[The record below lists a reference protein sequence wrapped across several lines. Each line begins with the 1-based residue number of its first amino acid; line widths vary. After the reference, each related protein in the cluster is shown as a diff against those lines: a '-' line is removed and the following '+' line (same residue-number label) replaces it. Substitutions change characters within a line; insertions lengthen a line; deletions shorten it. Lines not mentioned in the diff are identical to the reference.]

1 MKRCVKCILPE
12 TFPNI
17 KFNDQGVCNFCQT
30 YNYQNITEESKK
42 GYQKKFEELI
52 NRHIGQGEYDGI
64 MAYSGGKDSTYSL
77 TLLKEKY
84 HLKILA
90 LTFDNG
96 FLSPIAI
103 NNIRKLVENLGVD
116 HIFFKPRFDI
126 LKKIFRIATE
136 KDIFSRKT
144 LERASTVCTACI
156 GLVKFTCLKY
166 AIRNNIP
173 FIFYGWSPGQAPIGA
188 SIFKNNISMIKSMQ
202 QALLVPLQKA
212 VGEEINSYF
221 LNDND
226 FKQVSEFPYNLSP
239 LAFLEYDE
247 DKIHK
252 KIEGLGWILPTDTDT
267 NSTNCLLNAL
277 ANKVHKDRFNFHPY
291 VFEIANLV
299 RQGHMSRLDGIKK
312 IEAKEQLDT
321 IEQVQL
327 KLTINNN

>member
-17 KFNDQGVCNFCQT
+17 KFNEQGVCNFCQT
-30 YNYQNITEESKK
+30 YNYQNVSDESKK
-42 GYQKKFEELI
+42 SYQNKFEELI
-52 NRHIGQGEYDGI
+52 NKHIGKSEYDGI

-77 TLLKEKY
+77 TLLKERY

-96 FLSPIAI
+96 FLSPVAT

-116 HIFFKPRFDI
+116 HLFFKPKFDI
-126 LKKIFRIATE
+126 LKNIFRIATE

-144 LERASTVCTACI
+144 LERASTICTACI

-166 AIRNNIP
+166 ALRNSIP
-173 FIFYGWSPGQAPIGA
+173 FIFYGWSPGQAPIEA
-188 SIFKNNISMIKSMQ
+188 SIFKNNISMVKSMQ
-202 QALLVPLQKA
+202 QALLTPLQKS
-212 VGEEINSYF
+212 VGTEINSYF

-226 FKQVSEFPYNLSP
+226 FKKDEFPYNLSP

-247 DKIHK
+247 SKIHK
-252 KIEGLGWILPTDTDT
+252 KIEKLGWITPTDTDT
-267 NSTNCLLNAL
+267 NSTNCLLNAF

-299 RQGHMSRLDGIKK
+299 RQGHMSRLDGLNK
-312 IEAKEQLDT
+312 IEATEKSDT
-321 IEQVQL
+321 IEQVKL
-327 KLTINNN
+327 KLSIYNK

>member
-17 KFNDQGVCNFCQT
+17 KFNEQGVCNFCQT

-52 NRHIGQGEYDGI
+52 NKHIGQGEYDGI

-77 TLLKEKY
+77 TLLKERY

-96 FLSPIAI
+96 FLSPIAT
-103 NNIRKLVENLGVD
+103 NNIRKLAENLGVD
-116 HIFFKPRFDI
+116 HLFFKPRFDI
-126 LKKIFRIATE
+126 LKNIFKIATE

-144 LERASTVCTACI
+144 LERASTICTACI

-166 AIRNNIP
+166 AIRNSIP
-173 FIFYGWSPGQAPIGA
+173 FIFYGWSPGQAPIEA

-202 QALLVPLQKA
+202 QALLIPLQKA

-226 FKQVSEFPYNLSP
+226 FKQFSEFPYNLSP

-247 DKIHK
+247 DKIYK
-252 KIEGLGWILPTDTDT
+252 KIEGLGWIPPTDTDT
-267 NSTNCLLNAL
+267 NSTNCLLNAF

-299 RQGHMSRLDGIKK
+299 RQGHMPRLDGINK
-312 IEAKEQLDT
+312 IEATEKSDT

-327 KLTINNN
+327 KLNISNN